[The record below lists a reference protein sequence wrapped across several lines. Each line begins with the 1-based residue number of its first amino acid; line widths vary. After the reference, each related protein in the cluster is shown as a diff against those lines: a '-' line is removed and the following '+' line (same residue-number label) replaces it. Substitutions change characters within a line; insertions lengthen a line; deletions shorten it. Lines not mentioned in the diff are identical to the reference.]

1 MKCRDVQDLA
11 QGGGLLATMLQED
24 ESSSK
29 WLRSG
34 RSKVRSHYTES
45 GWASPGR
52 RKGREKIP
60 KEATH
65 FFSNLV
71 FTCAYVGA
79 CVPQC
84 MCGGQV
90 KPSEPALTLTLFKTK
105 LSLTLF
111 SVRQPSWPT
120 SMAQSEVLLSPSPIS
135 LKECWDYRYTAPH
148 LALCEF

>member
-1 MKCRDVQDLA
+1 MKCRDVQDFA
-11 QGGGLLATMLQED
+11 QGGDLLATMLQED

-34 RSKVRSHYTES
+34 RSKVRSHLLYRKWMSITREKK
-45 GWASPGR
+45 
-52 RKGREKIP
+52 RKGEDTERGNP
-60 KEATH
+60 F

-105 LSLTLF
+105 LSLTF
-111 SVRQPSWPT
+111 SVQQPSWPT
-120 SMAQSEVLLSPSPIS
+120 SMAQSEVLLSPYPIS
-135 LKECWDYRYTAPH
+135 LKECWDYSMLHHT
-148 LALCEF
+148 